1 MVQTRDRPAA
11 ARGRLRNPLVLGGLA
26 SLFSI
31 MAYGSSQVVARSL
44 VSGDASPLAGS
55 TITLFTGML
64 VLFVV
69 SARNLKRDLRAP
81 RRSILWIALAGV
93 LASNGAM
100 LSFVALSKAPVVVI
114 SPVVAV
120 SPLMTLV
127 LTAIFLRRVE
137 RLGKRV
143 ILGSLLV
150 VGGVFLVIIGNQT

>member
-1 MVQTRDRPAA
+1 
-11 ARGRLRNPLVLGGLA
+11 
-26 SLFSI
+26 
-31 MAYGSSQVVARSL
+31 
-44 VSGDASPLAGS
+44 
-55 TITLFTGML
+55 ML

-81 RRSILWIALAGV
+81 RRSILWIAVAGV

-100 LSFVALSKAPVVVI
+100 LSFIALSQAPVVVI
-114 SPVVAV
+114 SPVVAI

-143 ILGSLLV
+143 VLGSLLV
-150 VGGVFLVIIGNQT
+150 VGGVFLVIIGNQA